1 MGLIAPSLC
10 CQGRLGVIMDTLNK
24 SDAHPFRIR
33 PYALILALIWTAI
46 VGSSLIWN
54 IYNTKQG
61 TLDVARIQ
69 ARSSFMKD
77 VIYRSWNA
85 LHGGVYVPVSDET
98 TPNPYLKVPKRDVT
112 TRSGIELT
120 LINPAYMTRK
130 VHEIE
135 AKAYEMRSHIT
146 SLNPIRPA
154 NAPDPWETQAL
165 EAFKDGAKEASSV
178 EKMNGADYMRLMR
191 PLVTKK
197 GCLKCHAVQGY
208 KVGDIRGGISV
219 SVPMSPL
226 WAVENSHLLSLAVG
240 HGLLWVVGLVGV
252 FLGTL
257 VAEFRNS
264 IRKRAEE
271 TVRKSEQELS
281 MILQTT
287 AQGFWLNDNDNNMM
301 DVNEA
306 MCEVLD
312 LPKEEIVGRN
322 FFDFLDEKNKEI
334 VREQNR
340 IRKKGTQSLYEIS
353 LLIRLTHKMI

>member
-1 MGLIAPSLC
+1 MK
-10 CQGRLGVIMDTLNK
+10 TLNE
-24 SDAHPFRIR
+24 SNAYRFRLR

-46 VGSSLIWN
+46 VGVSLMWN

-69 ARSSFMKD
+69 ARSSFLKD

-85 LHGGVYVPVSDET
+85 VHGGVYVPVSDET
-98 TPNPYLKVPKRDVT
+98 PPNPYLKVPKRDVK
-112 TRSGIELT
+112 TRSGMELT
-120 LINPAYMTRK
+120 LINPAYMTRQ
-130 VHEIE
+130 VHEME
-135 AKAYEMRSHIT
+135 AKAYEVRSHIT

-165 EAFKDGAKEASSV
+165 EAFKDGAKEASSI

-226 WAVENSHLLSLAVG
+226 WAVENSHILTLALG
-240 HGLLWVVGLVGV
+240 HALLWVVGLVGIG
-252 FLGTL
+252 LGTM
-257 VAEFRNS
+257 VAEFRNT
-264 IRKRAEE
+264 IRKRAEDS
-271 TVRKSEQELS
+271 VRKSEQQRS

-287 AQGFWLNDNDNNMM
+287 AQGFWLNDQDDNIME
-301 DVNEA
+301 VNEA
-306 MCEVLD
+306 MCEILESAKRRNSRQEFFK
-312 LPKEEIVGRN
+312 LPRREKQRN
-322 FFDFLDEKNKEI
+322 Y
-334 VREQNR
+334 
-340 IRKKGTQSLYEIS
+340 S
-353 LLIRLTHKMI
+353 